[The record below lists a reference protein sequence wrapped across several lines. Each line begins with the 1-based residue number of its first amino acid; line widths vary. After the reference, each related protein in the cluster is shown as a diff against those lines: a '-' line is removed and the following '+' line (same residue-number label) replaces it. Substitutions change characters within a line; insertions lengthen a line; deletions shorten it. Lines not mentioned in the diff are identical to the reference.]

1 MSEKLL
7 DKSEV
12 RAYNRHMRCSL
23 LKWFYCSYA
32 YRIAEVR
39 RKNQAKFWRNALKL
53 RKLWFC
59 KVT

>member
-39 RKNQAKFWRNALKL
+39 RKNQAKF
-53 RKLWFC
+53 
-59 KVT
+59 